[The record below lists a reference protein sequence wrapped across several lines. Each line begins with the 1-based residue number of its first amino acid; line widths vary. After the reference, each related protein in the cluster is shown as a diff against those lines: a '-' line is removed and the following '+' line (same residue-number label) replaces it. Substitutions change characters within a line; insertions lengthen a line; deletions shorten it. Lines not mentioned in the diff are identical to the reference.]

1 MCFERKASCFW
12 RMDWKAELIVC
23 WLAGR
28 FVCEVRA
35 RYREGLNQTG
45 RSTWVR
51 EGLAARLGDL
61 VTWG

>member
-1 MCFERKASCFW
+1 MLLEDGLEGRINSGKT
-12 RMDWKAELIVC
+12 IC